1 MASDK
6 NIIEKNDKVFSDIEF
21 ENSLLKDVVMSD
33 AILYSKVNV
42 TKDLICERNIINPNS
57 QVQVPQ
63 PEDFGLTPP
72 YSFKELC
79 QKISNSFIPNDSEDD
94 VSFLNDPLNKIRE
107 AYEKGKKTIYK
118 NYWIGKDNKKITLI
132 NQLLVLR
139 KHKDGDLYAFS
150 VLRNFYKVQQEL
162 KRSYEKEIE
171 NFAFYDAITEGA
183 NYNKFKTTLK
193 KLGIPGVIVAIDI
206 HSFKIVNS
214 ICGISKGDL
223 VSKTIWEKIT
233 STLDAE
239 KNEFAAH
246 VSSDHYIV
254 FYPTYDTELIIEKIE
269 ELTKLIRDC
278 SQTLKVPTLEPY
290 FGISEWHPDK
300 KVELSNN
307 EAVIAKHTAK
317 NLTSENYSFFDRRD
331 NLRLIREKRI
341 IDSFDSALEK
351 EEFKV
356 WFQPK
361 YNPITKKMVGAEA
374 LVRWQQ
380 EDGSIISPISFIP
393 IFEQNGII
401 RKLDEYIFRKVCQ
414 YQKEWEKQ
422 GKKTVPVSVNL
433 SRASLYFKDIVS
445 QYKQILDDVG
455 LKPNLV
461 PIEITETA
469 AVNNESI
476 KDIADNFYKAG
487 FPLHMDDFGSGYSSL
502 SSLNVL
508 HFETLKLDKSLVDY
522 IGNFGGDRVIEHTI
536 CLAKELGISVTA
548 EGVENEDQ
556 DRFLKHVG
564 CDNIQGYFYSKPIPC
579 EEFELKLDNYC
590 LINNNLSTDKIA
602 EHIVEYRQSL
612 IKPTLYTFIVNLSQ
626 NYITQDSGVCD
637 WLSEVKNFS
646 SYDEVVKN
654 LADNY
659 ILDQDREAYLNFF
672 DRNKILES
680 YCGSEETRILHYHRY
695 LQKNPSKMRSL
706 INIFTV
712 PESKDLLMYVSVTQL
727 N

>member
-1 MASDK
+1 MKREKSIEKDK
-6 NIIEKNDKVFSDIEF
+6 NLDDLAFV
-21 ENSLLKDVVMSD
+21 NSLYEKAVLFNSV
-33 AILYSKVNV
+33 LFFKVNV
-42 TKDLICERNIINPNS
+42 SQDIITEKNVLNPDS
-57 QVQVPQ
+57 EIVLPQ
-63 PEDFGLTPP
+63 PEDFGLEPP
-72 YSFKELC
+72 YKFSEICKNI
-79 QKISNSFIPNDSEDD
+79 KTYFIPDDTEEDISFFEDPISKLKKAYDS
-94 VSFLNDPLNKIRE
+94 
-107 AYEKGKKTIYK
+107 GKKSFTVK
-118 NYWIGKDNKKITLI
+118 YWIGNDKQKSNLI
-132 NQLLVLR
+132 NQLIVLD
-139 KHKDGDLYAFS
+139 KKDDGNLWALIVLKNFFKIEKQIQKTYQQEIETYAFFD
-150 VLRNFYKVQQEL
+150 N
-162 KRSYEKEIE
+162 
-171 NFAFYDAITEGA
+171 ITQGA
-183 NYNKFKTTLK
+183 NYNKFKTTLEE
-193 KLGIPGVIVAIDI
+193 LGIPGIIVAIDI

-223 VSKTIWEKIT
+223 VIKTIWEKIT

-246 VSSDHYIV
+246 VAADHYIV

-278 SQTLKVPTLEPY
+278 SQILKVPTLEPY

-307 EAVIAKHTAK
+307 EAVVAKHTAK

-414 YQKEWEKQ
+414 YQKEWERQ

-455 LKPNLV
+455 LEPNLV

-469 AVNNESI
+469 AVNNETI
-476 KDIADNFYKAG
+476 KDIADNFYHAG

-522 IGNFGGDRVIEHTI
+522 IGNFGGERVIEHTI

-637 WLSEVKNFS
+637 WLSESKNFS

-659 ILDQDREAYLNFF
+659 ILDQDRESYLNFF